1 MLIFFINYSKVNKKE
16 FILLIIIIPLFSFIF
31 FGYSDHPIDANMY
44 HHPYVS
50 YLKSEKII
58 IAIANIQFRF
68 GHISFHQYVQAIITN
83 NIFNLISLASVNI
96 ILYISFIYFI
106 TLKIIKTKNFNFNFI
121 AVILLTFFC

>member
-1 MLIFFINYSKVNKKE
+1 
-16 FILLIIIIPLFSFIF
+16 
-31 FGYSDHPIDANMY
+31 MY
-44 HHPYVS
+44 HHPMYRNCVR
-50 YLKSEKII
+50 KSVC
-58 IAIANIQFRF
+58 IANIQFRF

-121 AVILLTFFC
+121 AVILLTSFLLIKFARYREYGNDIIPLIVSIYFLIQILELKKKQDLFPK